1 MSILFK
7 VPIEGG
13 GEFVATSP
21 KEFIYLLSFASPVD
35 NRTTTAFL
43 AAYIKALDIL
53 EAKYEKGV
61 VISTSSIA
69 KFFSNG
75 LDVDHTL
82 SRANFFK
89 DALTPLLRR
98 LVTYVFILKN
108 IQYIRLI
115 QHL

>member
-21 KEFIYLLSFASPVD
+21 KDSIYLLSFSSPVD
-35 NRTTTAFL
+35 NRTTTNFL

-53 EAKYEKGV
+53 EDKYEKGV

-75 LDVDHTL
+75 LDVEHTMA
-82 SRANFFK
+82 RPNFFK
-89 DALTPLLRR
+89 EALTPLLRR
-98 LVTYVFILKN
+98 LIT
-108 IQYIRLI
+108 
-115 QHL
+115 